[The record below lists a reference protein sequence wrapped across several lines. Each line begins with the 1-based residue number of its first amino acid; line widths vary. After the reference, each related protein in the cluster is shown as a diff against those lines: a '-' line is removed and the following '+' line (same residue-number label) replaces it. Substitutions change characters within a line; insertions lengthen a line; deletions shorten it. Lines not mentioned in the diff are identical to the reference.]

1 MKALT
6 ALAFMLLLTPMGW
19 AGLLCLAMLL
29 WAASVFLRALG
40 C

>member
-1 MKALT
+1 MKTLAGVALV
-6 ALAFMLLLTPMGW
+6 LLLTPMGW
-19 AGLLCLAMLL
+19 AGLLCFALTL